1 MQEQIFFQTIET
13 NGVHLRTVVEGEGP
27 LLILL
32 HGFPQCWYLWRH
44 QIDPLVEAGFKVA
57 VPDQRGYGG
66 SDAPKRVEAYD
77 LVNLAGDVF
86 GIAETLGYEEFIVI
100 GHDLGAKVA
109 WHTALLYPENCKS
122 VVGLS
127 VPYLRDSEP
136 KLRIDPPGL
145 ENSFWYQRYFQEPG
159 VAEEELE
166 ADIEKSLLA
175 IYYTLSA
182 DTPDGTW
189 MAQTAK
195 PKDSAMIDA
204 LVIPESLPNWL
215 TREDLNYYV
224 EQFKKSGFRG
234 ALNWYRNI
242 VRNTEIAP
250 QLETA
255 KIKQPAYFIAGSK
268 DDVLKHIP
276 GRIDLMDNWFEDL
289 RGKTLI
295 VGAGHWVQLEQ
306 PEKTTQVLIEFLNR
320 VR

>member
-1 MQEQIFFQTIET
+1 MQKQISFQTIET
-13 NGVHLRTVVEGEGP
+13 NGVHLRTVVEGEGS

-44 QIDPLVEAGFKVA
+44 QIDPLVKAGFKVA
-57 VPDQRGYGG
+57 IPDQRGYGY
-66 SDAPKRVEAYD
+66 SDAPKEVEAYN
-77 LVNLAGDVF
+77 LINLAGDVF
-86 GIAETLGYEEFIVI
+86 GIAEILGYNEFIVI

-109 WHTALLYPENCKS
+109 WHTALLYPKNCKS

-127 VPYLRDSEP
+127 VPYSRVSEP

-159 VAEEELE
+159 TAEKELE

-189 MAQTAK
+189 MAQTDK
-195 PKDSAMIDA
+195 PKESDMIDA

-224 EQFKKSGFRG
+224 EQFKISGFRG
-234 ALNWYRNI
+234 PLNWYRNI
-242 VRNTEIAP
+242 VRNTEITP
-250 QLETA
+250 QFETA
-255 KIKQPAYFIAGSK
+255 MIKQPAFFIAGSQ

-276 GRIDLMDNWFEDL
+276 GRFDLYQ
-289 RGKTLI
+289 
-295 VGAGHWVQLEQ
+295 HQC
-306 PEKTTQVLIEFLNR
+306 
-320 VR
+320 